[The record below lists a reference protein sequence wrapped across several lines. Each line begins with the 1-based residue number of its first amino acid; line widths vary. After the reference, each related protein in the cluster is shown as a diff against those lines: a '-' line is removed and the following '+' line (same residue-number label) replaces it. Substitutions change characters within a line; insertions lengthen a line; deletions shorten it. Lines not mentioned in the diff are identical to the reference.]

1 MARKFHPDKAFV
13 IAPISG
19 SAYPLSDRVTIA
31 SLNGVPNYS
40 SNLLRKKNINFFS
53 PITFLSKF
61 ATRFAKKNFCLW
73 RIRRIGM
80 PFTRN
85 PGVKKN

>member
-31 SLNGVPNYS
+31 SLNDGLNIM
-40 SNLLRKKNINFFS
+40 KKE
-53 PITFLSKF
+53 L
-61 ATRFAKKNFCLW
+61 
-73 RIRRIGM
+73 
-80 PFTRN
+80 
-85 PGVKKN
+85 